1 MKGEFFMFLEDVYKE
16 FIYDL
21 DIKNYSPRTI
31 KGYKNNNKAFLNYLK
46 NEFDIEEV
54 EDITT
59 NHIKSYLMN
68 LKNKGLTELYIN
80 NIHKYMRSFFRFL
93 VEEGYV
99 AEKRNPI
106 LSVKF
111 MKEPKV
117 IIKTF
122 DDNEINRMIDVY
134 KPNTYLGIRNKLII
148 MCFVDLGIRNLE
160 LCSLTHLN
168 ILDTTIKVVGKG
180 TKGRYLYVSPLLK
193 KYMIRYERIKREYF
207 KDKIMTDSNYFLSRN
222 GKVLTTGAIEI
233 IIKNAGEK
241 AKVRKNIRCSPHTIR
256 HYYAQKQLRLGLD
269 VYSLSRLLGHE
280 SIVITSRYL
289 QSLNDENIVN
299 LASSTSP
306 LMNIGRNQK

>member
-1 MKGEFFMFLEDVYKE
+1 MYISL
-16 FIYDL
+16 FIH
-21 DIKNYSPRTI
+21 SFER
-31 KGYKNNNKAFLNYLK
+31 YKNNNKAFLNYLK

-160 LCSLTHLN
+160 LWMFSYISPIFW
-168 ILDTTIKVVGKG
+168 IL
-180 TKGRYLYVSPLLK
+180 
-193 KYMIRYERIKREYF
+193 
-207 KDKIMTDSNYFLSRN
+207 
-222 GKVLTTGAIEI
+222 
-233 IIKNAGEK
+233 
-241 AKVRKNIRCSPHTIR
+241 
-256 HYYAQKQLRLGLD
+256 Q
-269 VYSLSRLLGHE
+269 
-280 SIVITSRYL
+280 
-289 QSLNDENIVN
+289 
-299 LASSTSP
+299 
-306 LMNIGRNQK
+306 